1 MAGTMAYHAQ
11 RGKSAP
17 NTRPL
22 PLLRRPG
29 AADNRLWTMAH
40 GSPHPLRPLR
50 AVADDAVRTV
60 VAAGAATRVALRAG
74 LERAGLDIVAE
85 GDTARGLV
93 ADAVRAGADACIL
106 DIAPGEREWAIR
118 TLRTAL
124 PDTVIVLVEP
134 DTADPDIAAA
144 LAAGASAFV
153 TTPAAAP
160 LAVTLALQGH
170 AVVPT
175 PTVAGLARRA
185 RWAQQPATPA
195 QDTEDLTARERE
207 VLDALRDGA
216 TTAEIAAGLGVSAV
230 TVRRHLSGLRRKA
243 GGSLINA
250 PTDRDRTALTAREL
264 QVLRLAAAGR
274 GNQAIADELFITAST
289 VKNHLTRIMAKL
301 GARNRTEAAVL
312 AARQGHL

>member
-1 MAGTMAYHAQ
+1 
-11 RGKSAP
+11 
-17 NTRPL
+17 
-22 PLLRRPG
+22 
-29 AADNRLWTMAH
+29 
-40 GSPHPLRPLR
+40 
-50 AVADDAVRTV
+50 VRTV
-60 VAAGAATRVALRAG
+60 VAAGAATRHALRAG
-74 LERAGLDIVAE
+74 LELIAE

-106 DIAPGEREWAIR
+106 DIAPGDREWAIR

-134 DTADPDIAAA
+134 DAADPDIAAA

-160 LAVTLALQGH
+160 HAVTLALQGH

-185 RWAQQPATPA
+185 RWAQPAAPA
-195 QDTEDLTARERE
+195 EDTEDLTARERE

-216 TTAEIAAGLGVSAV
+216 TTAEIATVLGVSAV

-243 GGSLINA
+243 GGSLMTA

-312 AARQGHL
+312 AARQGDL